1 MGRAVVLGTGDL
13 PGKVGVVEG
22 GVVEVVLGLLGRPLE
37 DLLGRPLKLVPVE
50 LVVGLEDL
58 LGRPAELLVLGIGAV
73 PGKVRTGGWQW
84 VVQR

>member
-1 MGRAVVLGTGDL
+1 MLGTGDL

-22 GVVEVVLGLLGRPLE
+22 GVVEVVLGLLGRPAELVV
-37 DLLGRPLKLVPVE
+37 LGRPLKLVPVE

-58 LGRPAELLVLGIGAV
+58 FGRPAELLVLGIGAV

-84 VVQR
+84 VAQR